1 MKSCC
6 TCFVLKTSAGTAK
19 IAVLRTVEV
28 GHKRMK
34 WLQMFAM
41 S

>member
-1 MKSCC
+1 MKNRCAC
-6 TCFVLKTSAGTAK
+6 IVLKTSAGTAK
-19 IAVLRTVEV
+19 IAVGARVEV
-28 GHKRMK
+28 GYERMK